1 MSYTLC
7 RELLVSQNHL
17 LWVRLHWQ
25 RRWIAT
31 PTTYQDQCNPSCF
44 KFLTQGHRGSCLYWV
59 IAEGKKK
66 QQRKLEWYTQK
77 LSAEGGWVGQKK
89 ETGRNREKVKA
100 VPTKKETKVRRLEGV
115 RPVIRQDELAKEE
128 TNEDLGKENMVTGET
143 TNTNTVQEQRSKE
156 KRWLP

>member
-1 MSYTLC
+1 M
-7 RELLVSQNHL
+7 
-17 LWVRLHWQ
+17 
-25 RRWIAT
+25 
-31 PTTYQDQCNPSCF
+31 
-44 KFLTQGHRGSCLYWV
+44 
-59 IAEGKKK
+59 
-66 QQRKLEWYTQK
+66 
-77 LSAEGGWVGQKK
+77 GQKK

-143 TNTNTVQEQRSKE
+143 TNTNTVQEQLSKE